1 MSTGAR
7 REPEV
12 TAGARRNRSL
22 PSPATLV
29 ALAGA
34 VLLATT
40 AAHAQDAVLPALRF
54 GLDRAQGPQD
64 VSLTLQIV
72 FLLTVLTLAP
82 AILILL
88 TSFTR
93 IVVVLS
99 FLRNA
104 LGTQAMPPNQV
115 LVGLALFLTFFVM
128 TPTWNA
134 VYQDAL
140 RPYLDGQIDQGQAL
154 ERARPPVQNFL
165 LAHAREKDIALF
177 VRLSKAPRPAAPQDV
192 SFAALVPAFVI
203 SELRTAFTIGFLLFI
218 PFVIIDMVVAST
230 LMSMGMFMLP
240 PMMVSLPFKLIFF
253 VLVDGWNL
261 VVGSLA
267 RSFLG

>member
-1 MSTGAR
+1 MPNRRCAQALALGLLVVLGAMA
-7 REPEV
+7 
-12 TAGARRNRSL
+12 AGAY
-22 PSPATLV
+22 
-29 ALAGA
+29 
-34 VLLATT
+34 
-40 AAHAQDAVLPALRF
+40 AQETGLPALRF
-54 GLDRAQGPQD
+54 GLDRAAGPAD
-64 VSLTLQIV
+64 VGLTLQIV

-128 TPTWNA
+128 APTWNA
-134 VYQDAL
+134 VYRDAL
-140 RPYLDGQIDQGQAL
+140 QPYLDGRLPRDEAL
-154 ERARPPVQNFL
+154 ETAREPVQRFL
-165 LAHAREKDIALF
+165 LAHTREKDIALF
-177 VRLSKAPRPAAPQDV
+177 VRLAKEPRPRGPEEV

-203 SELRTAFTIGFLLFI
+203 SELRTAFTIGFLIYLPFI
-218 PFVIIDMVVAST
+218 IIDMVVASV

-253 VLVDGWNL
+253 VLVDGWHL

>member
-1 MSTGAR
+1 MAS
-7 REPEV
+7 
-12 TAGARRNRSL
+12 
-22 PSPATLV
+22 PSPGTGRPRTARSGHSRVGLLCAATSGASILLWEAV
-29 ALAGA
+29 AFGQAPA
-34 VLLATT
+34 
-40 AAHAQDAVLPALRF
+40 LPALRF
-54 GLDRAQGPQD
+54 GLDRATGPQD
-64 VSLTLQIV
+64 VALSLQIV

-93 IVVVLS
+93 IIVVLS

-128 TPTWNA
+128 APTWNSVYGGA
-134 VYQDAL
+134 V
-140 RPYLDGQIDQGQAL
+140 RPYLDGQITQEVAL
-154 ERARPPVQNFL
+154 ERARGPVQSFL
-165 LAHAREKDIALF
+165 LSHAREKDIALF
-177 VRLSKAPRPAAPQDV
+177 VRLGKEPRPKTPQDV

-203 SELRTAFTIGFLLFI
+203 SELRTAFTIGFLLYI
-218 PFVIIDMVVAST
+218 PFIVIDMVVASV

-253 VLVDGWNL
+253 VLIDGWNL

-267 RSFLG
+267 QSFLR